1 MQLINANVVEQQFQ
15 ITTTQTYATVSFNSI
30 ASLESVLYG
39 IPAFVAVPCAASP
52 LVSNDLTQLMTPFK
66 PEESTI
72 KRQCYNLAYGQF
84 TIEEMTNGAAWN
96 ILKNEIT
103 AK

>member
-1 MQLINANVVEQQFQ
+1 
-15 ITTTQTYATVSFNSI
+15 
-30 ASLESVLYG
+30 
-39 IPAFVAVPCAASP
+39 
-52 LVSNDLTQLMTPFK
+52 MTPFK
-66 PEESTI
+66 PDETTI